1 METIGEEME
10 RTIADLAN
18 SRDRKVINILNE
30 YPIIRVKAHTR
41 PFERKWMNII
51 AAVIVPAGVFFY
63 LRMWRFRLR
72 LQRDLKQ
79 IAATNRLMADRL
91 KELKD

>member
-1 METIGEEME
+1 
-10 RTIADLAN
+10 
-18 SRDRKVINILNE
+18 
-30 YPIIRVKAHTR
+30 
-41 PFERKWMNII
+41 MNII

>member
-30 YPIIRVKAHTR
+30 YPIIMVKAHTR